1 MGGKPLNHRQQK
13 FVEHYLACG
22 VAGKAMVL
30 AGYAAK
36 SADQEGSKLLKNPKI
51 REAVMRGRE
60 KAQDITGIDPQW
72 VLRRTAMLA
81 EFNINKFVRV
91 QADGS
96 PVYDFTNATDDD
108 WYCISELTVDRIMKG
123 QGEGVYEIERV
134 KVKAHDKLKAIELV
148 GRNVLVQAFKD
159 NVKVEVDDLATLL
172 GKRRAAALQ
181 S

>member
-1 MGGKPLNHRQQK
+1 M
-13 FVEHYLACG
+13 FVTHYLASG
-22 VAGKAMVL
+22 MGGPSAVK
-30 AGYAAK
+30 AGYAPRT
-36 SADQEGSKLLKNPKI
+36 ADVTASQLLRHPKVA
-51 REAVMRGRE
+51 EAIMRGQK
-60 KAQDITGIDPQW
+60 KAQDITGIDSQW
-72 VLRRTAMLA
+72 VLRRSALLA
-81 EFNINKFVRV
+81 EFNINKFVRT

-159 NVKVEVDDLATLL
+159 NIKVEVDDLATLL